1 MILLTVIADDF
12 TGALD
17 TGVQLAAAGFQTRV
31 LSSAEAF
38 MEAAADAGNDAF
50 REDAALSDAEVLVI
64 NTDSRHLAPEAA
76 YDAVF
81 RAASRAFLAGVPMIY
96 KKTDSA
102 LRGNAGAEL
111 AALLQASGE
120 KQLSFVPAFP
130 KMKRITKDGIHYID
144 GVPVADSVFGQDPF
158 DPVRCSSVREILA
171 SGTALPVRNVRPG
184 ADADPAEVPEIL
196 VYDAASEEDFLMIA
210 DRLKESGKTRVLAG
224 CAGFA
229 AYLPA
234 LIRKGQMPYRT
245 TAAQH
250 AEAAGSEGPAVTEA
264 LSSAITKDGTA
275 PLRLLVVSGSINPI
289 TLAQLCAGEAA
300 GFYRIRLRAEEKLDS
315 AWMRT
320 EAGGK
325 RLQELLTAA
334 AAHEKC
340 ILDAGDG
347 TDTLLTAETQAKY
360 GLTEETLRTRI
371 TASIGAL
378 VTALLPASCPDALM
392 ITGGDTL
399 LACMD
404 ALGIHTLEPV
414 RELFPGVVLSHIRY
428 QGRSYAL
435 ITKSGGFGSED
446 LLEAL
451 YQKLSGQSLPAPVSR
466 ERRKG

>member
-17 TGVQLAAAGFQTRV
+17 TGVQLAAAGYKTRV
-31 LSSAEAF
+31 LSSAAAYLS
-38 MEAAADAGNDAF
+38 AAAPESKDGS
-50 REDAALSDAEVLVI
+50 EDAALSGAEVLVI

-81 RAASRAFLAGVPMIY
+81 HAASRAFLAGVPMIY
-96 KKTDSA
+96 KKTDSV

-130 KMKRITKDGIHYID
+130 KMKRITKEGIHYID

-158 DPVRCSSVREILA
+158 DPVRSSSVREILA
-171 SGTALPVRNVRPG
+171 SGTVLPVRNVRPG
-184 ADADPAEVPEIL
+184 ADAEPAEVPEIL
-196 VYDAASEEDFLMIA
+196 VYDAASEEDLLMIA

-234 LIRKGQMPYRT
+234 LIRKEKTP
-245 TAAQH
+245 
-250 AEAAGSEGPAVTEA
+250 GPADTEA
-264 LSSAITKDGTA
+264 LSSVFTKDGTA

-289 TLAQLCAGEAA
+289 TLAQLCAGETA

-315 AWMRT
+315 GWMRT
-320 EAGGK
+320 KAGGK

-347 TDTLLTAETQAKY
+347 TETLLTAETQAKY

-404 ALGIHTLEPV
+404 ALGIHVLEPV

-435 ITKSGGFGSED
+435 ITKSGGFGSEG

-451 YQKLSGQSLPAPVSR
+451 YQKLSGQSCCPPRSPG
-466 ERRKG
+466 KGGRDGS